1 MNRHKPRLAIVGAGM
16 LGLAHALAAA
26 ERGYQVEVYE
36 RDSQALGA
44 SVRNFGLGLHLGHAR
59 GEMLELARASLQ
71 RWRQILPELGIWY
84 KEAGSLMVA
93 RNRYEAELLEC
104 FQQALGSEY
113 GTQLMSLSQ
122 LTDAGWQ
129 GESALA
135 SPHEI
140 GFASAQLIPRLS
152 AWLQQTKDVRIR
164 YQCAVLGIED
174 QVLHTAQGLVKAD
187 YILLCSGHEFRHLMP
202 QLYADS
208 GIRLCSLQM
217 QELGI
222 APRRI
227 APTLLTGLS
236 CLHYPAFR
244 QTPQLALLAERY
256 QAHLQEQHPQ
266 IPEHGIHLI
275 VQQLDDPSRIIV
287 GDTHHYADD
296 AAIFQSAEADVI
308 LRELC
313 SELLQTP
320 VSAIR
325 HWQGV
330 YASAAQPYQV
340 LRPQPHLTAVNMTA
354 GIGMSVGLALAAQ
367 VVESL

>member
-26 ERGYQVEVYE
+26 ERGYQVDVYE

-104 FQQALGSEY
+104 FQQTLGSEY

-129 GESALA
+129 GDSALA

-152 AWLQQTKDVRIR
+152 SWLQQTKDVRIH
-164 YQCAVLGIED
+164 YQCAVLGITD

-187 YILLCSGHEFRHLMP
+187 HILLCSGHEFRHLMP
-202 QLYADS
+202 HLYADS